1 MSFNG
6 SGTFVINSSG
16 QPVVANTVISS
27 TVFNALTA
35 DLATGLSTCITKDGQ
50 TTPTANIPMGTFK
63 FTNLGNG
70 SAATDS
76 ATLGQVQASTT
87 KLVTVTGTDTIAG
100 TMNPALTAYASGQ
113 MFYFIAAG
121 ANTGA
126 VTLNIDGLGA
136 RNVTRD
142 GSTALAANDILSGE
156 VALVVYDGTRFQLL
170 NPANAGSMTV
180 SNLTVTGTT
189 TLSGLTAST
198 ALALDASKNVVSV
211 TNTGTGNNVLATSP
225 TLVTPTLGAA
235 SATSVAAGLG
245 AVGTPSYTFTGD
257 LNTGLWSPAADTLA
271 ASTGGSERL
280 RVDSSGNV
288 GIGTA
293 SPAAKLDVVGTAQ
306 VSGNFTLPSA
316 VANGVAYL
324 DGSKVVTSGSV
335 LAFDG
340 TSLRV
345 GGSGSGSR
353 LVVRGTGTTSATFSI
368 EAATS
373 GGATRFLVADDGL
386 CRWYGTSNAETMRLD
401 NAGNLGIGTASPG
414 TRLEV
419 TGDIT
424 QTWATAMDRF
434 VGSKFSTTYELG
446 LHFLESSRETRVLS
460 KAADSNDKITFYT
473 GTTPTERMRL
483 DTSGNLGIGTASPSV
498 KLHVSGSGTT
508 QAILASGDNSTV
520 YLRLINSTHNGGY
533 LGYTSDNLTF
543 LTGSTERMRL
553 DSSGNLGIGTASPG
567 ARLEVSGSLTTTA
580 DVSGLVT
587 VGRFSAGFPWSLIRP
602 SSDSSGFEFRSH
614 GGTQW
619 MRLTSDGNVV
629 AGSGAALATTATNG
643 FLYVPTCAGT
653 PTGTP
658 TAITGMAPI
667 VVDTT
672 NNKMY
677 FYSGG
682 QWRDA
687 GP

>member
-63 FTNLGNG
+63 FTNLGVG

-87 KLVTVTGTDTIAG
+87 KLVTVTGSDTIAG
-100 TMNPALTAYASGQ
+100 TMTPALTAYASGQ

-189 TLSGLTAST
+189 TLSSLTAST

-211 TNTGTGNNVLATSP
+211 TNSGTGNNVLATSP

-257 LNTGLWSPAADTLA
+257 LNTGMWSPAADTVAL
-271 ASTGGSERL
+271 STGGSERL

-288 GIGTA
+288 GIGT
-293 SPAAKLDVVGTAQ
+293 T
-306 VSGNFTLPSA
+306 PSA
-316 VANGVAYL
+316 WR
-324 DGSKVVTSGSV
+324 SGARA
-335 LAFDG
+335 LQ
-340 TSLRV
+340 
-345 GGSGSGSR
+345 
-353 LVVRGTGTTSATFSI
+353 
-368 EAATS
+368 
-373 GGATRFLVADDGL
+373 
-386 CRWYGTSNAETMRLD
+386 
-401 NAGNLGIGTASPG
+401 LGINGYVSLFEQG
-414 TRLEV
+414 N
-419 TGDIT
+419 G
-424 QTWATAMDRF
+424 
-434 VGSKFSTTYELG
+434 
-446 LHFLESSRETRVLS
+446 
-460 KAADSNDKITFYT
+460 AA
-473 GTTPTERMRL
+473 
-483 DTSGNLGIGTASPSV
+483 
-498 KLHVSGSGTT
+498 
-508 QAILASGDNSTV
+508 
-520 YLRLINSTHNGGY
+520 
-533 LGYTSDNLTF
+533 NLTF
-543 LTGSTERMRL
+543 AAYESAANTFAYRTTGDAPTLYSQIGGIHTWSNAVAGTAGNTFSFTERMRL
-553 DSSGNLGIGTASPG
+553 DSSGNLGIGTASPSVK
-567 ARLEVSGSLTTTA
+567 LEVNGQ
-580 DVSGLVT
+580 
-587 VGRFSAGFPWSLIRP
+587 IRTEAP
-602 SSDSSGFEFRSH
+602 T
-614 GGTQW
+614 GGTAANW
-619 MRLTSDGNVV
+619 RLGTVHAVSPTSPNRTIEVDIG
-629 AGSGAALATTATNG
+629 
-643 FLYVPTCAGT
+643 GT
-653 PTGTP
+653 IYYLH
-658 TAITGMAPI
+658 AK
-667 VVDTT
+667 TT
-672 NNKMY
+672 NN
-677 FYSGG
+677 
-682 QWRDA
+682 
-687 GP
+687 